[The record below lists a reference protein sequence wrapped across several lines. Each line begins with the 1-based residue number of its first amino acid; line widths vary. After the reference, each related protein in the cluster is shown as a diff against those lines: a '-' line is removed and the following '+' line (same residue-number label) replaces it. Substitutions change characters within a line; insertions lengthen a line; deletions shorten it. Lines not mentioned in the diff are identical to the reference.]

1 MDEEQY
7 ETQSDETTIAIQM
20 VISEELIKIMVNGLN
35 QLTHV
40 R

>member
-7 ETQSDETTIAIQM
+7 ETQIDETTIAIQM
-20 VISEELIKIMVNGLN
+20 VISEECLKIMVNGLN
-35 QLTHV
+35 QLTHI